1 MLEVVLN
8 ASHFT
13 DEKLRKKDVEQNT
26 NKVRRDLLYALS
38 HQYISC
44 TYLLTYLF
52 THLLRKVTEQD
63 TLGLGHE
70 WLGWQ

>member
-38 HQYISC
+38 HQYIYHVL
-44 TYLLTYLF
+44 TYLLTYSL
-52 THLLRKVTEQD
+52 TY
-63 TLGLGHE
+63 
-70 WLGWQ
+70 